1 MVRGRFWTP
10 RLIPGLAFVL
20 VLAIAGLQP
29 RPLLAQEGDLV
40 DRIAAVVGDSVI
52 TMTQIQER
60 IFQLVAQ
67 GTEMPTEPA
76 ALARLQRQ
84 ILDQVIGEQLIVQA
98 ALRDSTIL
106 VLESDLEEMVAQ
118 DIQGR
123 ARQFPGGQAAFQTAL
138 QGQGWT
144 LASYRD
150 FLRGQ
155 VRQQQLYQQYMAKR
169 SRDLAGIIVLDS
181 EIEAFFEEQQ
191 ANLGQRPPTVAFTQ
205 IIVLSS
211 PSDSAKATARAEA
224 ERIRGLAVDGEDF
237 AELARRFSDEPGAE
251 DSGGDLGWFR
261 RGDMV
266 EAFEEAAFNL
276 PIEVVSEPV
285 ETPFGFHIIKVE
297 RRRSGE
303 VRARHILLQPE
314 MSDDDRLRAQGVAS
328 DVLARLEAGE
338 DYGALREEFGDPQAP
353 DTLEYS
359 FDQLRDL
366 PPGFAE
372 PLLQGDAG
380 QVVGPVEY
388 EAQGMLRYAI
398 IHIEDIRQGGEYSL
412 DEVRPQIRER
422 LQQEKLVDKIL
433 EELRNQTYVQIRI

>member
-10 RLIPGLAFVL
+10 RLTPGLAFVL
-20 VLAIAGLQP
+20 VLAIAHLPP
-29 RPLLAQEGDLV
+29 RPLKAQEGDLV

-67 GTEMPTEPA
+67 GTEIPTEPS
-76 ALARLQRQ
+76 ALARMQRE
-84 ILDQVIGEQLIVQA
+84 ILDQIIGEQLIVQA

-106 VLESDLEEMVAQ
+106 VMESDLEEMVAQ

-169 SRDLAGIIVLDS
+169 SRDLAGIVVLDS
-181 EIEAFFEEQQ
+181 EIETFFQEQQ
-191 ANLGQRPPTVAFTQ
+191 ANLGQRPPSVAFTQ

-224 ERIRGLAVDGEDF
+224 ERIRGLVADGEDF
-237 AELARRFSDEPGAE
+237 AALARRFSDEPGAE

-314 MSDDDRLRAQGVAS
+314 MSEGDRVRAQGVAS

-338 DYGALREEFGDPQAP
+338 DYGALRDEFGDLQAP

-359 FDQLRDL
+359 FDQLREL

-372 PLLQGDAG
+372 PLMQGDPG
-380 QVVGPVEY
+380 QVVGPIEY

-398 IHIEDIRQGGEYSL
+398 IHIEDIRQGGEFSL
-412 DEVRPQIRER
+412 DELRPQIRER

>member
-1 MVRGRFWTP
+1 MLSGRKSGP
-10 RLIPGLAFVL
+10 KAAGALALGLILAGPWVWGSGLA
-20 VLAIAGLQP
+20 
-29 RPLLAQEGDLV
+29 AQEGDLV

-60 IFQLVAQ
+60 VFQLASQ
-67 GTEMPTEPA
+67 GQEIPTEPLA
-76 ALARLQRQ
+76 QARLQRE
-84 ILDQVIGEQLIVQA
+84 ILDQIIGEQLIVQA
-98 ALRDSTIL
+98 ALRDSTIQ
-106 VLESDLEEMVAQ
+106 VVESDLDEMVAR

-123 ARQFPGGQAAFQTAL
+123 ASQFPGGQAAFQEAL
-138 QGQGWT
+138 QAQGWT

-169 SRDLAGIIVLDS
+169 SRDLSGIVVLDS
-181 EIEAFFEEQQ
+181 EIEAFFQEQEG
-191 ANLGQRPPTVAFTQ
+191 NLGERPPTVAFTQ

-211 PSDSAKATARAEA
+211 PSDSAKSIARAEA
-224 ERIRGLAVDGEDF
+224 VRIRGMALEGEDF
-237 AELARRFSDEPGAE
+237 AELASRFSMEPGAD

-266 EAFEEAAFNL
+266 EAFEDAAFTL
-276 PIEVVSEPV
+276 PLDVISEPV

-297 RRRSGE
+297 RRRAGE
-303 VRARHILLQPE
+303 VRARHILIQAE
-314 MSDDDRLRAQGVAS
+314 ATDQDRSRAEGIANDLR
-328 DVLARLEAGE
+328 ARLEAGE
-338 DYGALREEFGDPQAP
+338 DFTALREEFGDQQAP
-353 DTLEYS
+353 DSLEYA

-372 PLLQGDAG
+372 PLLQGDPG
-380 QVVGPVEY
+380 QVVGPIQY
-388 EAQGMLRYAI
+388 EAQGMLRYAVL
-398 IHIEDIRQGGEYSL
+398 HIQDVRQGGQYTL

-422 LQQEKLVDKIL
+422 LQQERLVDKIL